1 VADRSVRI
9 PASALLDATARVFG
23 ALGVPETAAAAV
35 AEGLVDADMRGI
47 PSHGLMLVPMYAE
60 RIGAGSVTTATEG
73 EVVTDLG
80 AIAVLDA
87 KNALGILTGDQAM
100 ALAVERARQFGIG
113 AVAVRHAFHFGGAF
127 RYVMAAAEAGLVGVA
142 AANTRPLIPAP
153 GGAKAVIGNNPLAIG
168 VPRTVDAESGGAERS
183 ATAGM
188 SGAAGPSG
196 AVGPSSGATSPA
208 GTTPIVLDM
217 ALSEA
222 ALGKIRIAAAEGREI
237 PPTWATDSAGVP
249 TTDPEAAI
257 AGLLLPAAGPK
268 GYGLAFMVDVLT
280 GVLSGGAFG
289 AGVQGLYTNT
299 EAPND
304 CAHFF
309 LAIDPAAF
317 GGADSFAARVEELA
331 AQVSASPTAPGVG
344 RVLLPGQLE
353 AERHAAAAADGVRVE
368 GSVIDNLREV
378 AAGLGVDLGDLGQA
392 DREEDR

>member
-1 VADRSVRI
+1 MILPVVASSVRI
-9 PASALLDATARVFG
+9 PAPALVTATTRVFAALGLPEAAASAL
-23 ALGVPETAAAAV
+23 
-35 AEGLVDADMRGI
+35 AEGLVDADMRGV
-47 PSHGLMLVPMYAE
+47 PSHGVMLVPMYAE
-60 RIGAGSVTTATEG
+60 RIGAGSVSTATEG

-100 ALAVERARQFGIG
+100 GLAIERARQFGIG

-127 RYVMAAAEAGLVGVA
+127 RYVMAAADAGLIGIA

-153 GGAKAVIGNNPLAIG
+153 GGAAAVIGNNPLAIG
-168 VPRTVDAESGGAERS
+168 VPSGGEE
-183 ATAGM
+183 
-188 SGAAGPSG
+188 
-196 AVGPSSGATSPA
+196 
-208 GTTPIVLDM
+208 PIVLDM

-268 GYGLAFMVDVLT
+268 GYGLAFMVDVLS

-289 AGVQGLYTNT
+289 AGVQGLYSDTSV
-299 EAPND
+299 PND

-317 GGADSFAARVEELA
+317 GGAEEFAARVGELA
-331 AQVSASPTAPGVG
+331 AQVSASPTAPGVD

-353 AERHAAAAADGVRVE
+353 AERHAAAEAEGVRVE
-368 GSVIDNLREV
+368 RSAIDGLREV
-378 AAGLGVDLGDLGQA
+378 AAGLGVDLGDLGRA
-392 DREEDR
+392 ESEEDR

>member
-1 VADRSVRI
+1 MPADLSVRI
-9 PASALLDATARVFG
+9 PAPDLLAATARVFG
-23 ALGVPETAAAAV
+23 ALGLAESAAAAV
-35 AEGLVDADMRGI
+35 AEGLIEADMRGI

-60 RIGAGSVTTATEG
+60 RIQAGSVTTTTEA
-73 EVVTDLG
+73 EVVSDLG

-87 KNALGILTGDQAM
+87 GNALGVLTADQAM

-153 GGAKAVIGNNPLAIG
+153 GGAQAVIGNNPLAIG
-168 VPRTVDAESGGAERS
+168 VPRAGAE
-183 ATAGM
+183 
-188 SGAAGPSG
+188 
-196 AVGPSSGATSPA
+196 
-208 GTTPIVLDM
+208 PIVLDM

-222 ALGKIRIAAAEGREI
+222 ALGKIRIAAAEGRQI
-237 PPTWATDSAGVP
+237 PPTWATDASGTP

-289 AGVQGLYTNT
+289 AGVQGLYADTSM
-299 EAPND
+299 PND

-317 GGADSFAARVEELA
+317 GDAEEFAARVDELA
-331 AQVSASPTAPGVG
+331 AQVSASPTAPGVD

-353 AERHAAAAADGVRVE
+353 AERHAAAQADGVRVE
-368 GSVIDNLREV
+368 RSVLDNLREV
-378 AAGLGVDLGDLGQA
+378 AAGLGVDLGDLGPA
-392 DREEDR
+392 DREDGNG